1 MAEPD
6 HAQGLESLVVWKKAL
21 QFAVFLSGEI
31 IKKFP
36 VEEKYAL
43 SSQLRRACQ
52 SIPANIAE
60 GYGRFYYQE
69 GIRFA
74 YIARGSLEET
84 RSHVQFAHQMAYI
97 TSDEFSL
104 INNRIEEIRRLIN
117 GYIKYLKKTKQG
129 ISEPGVHYYSTTQMN
144 IPADDD
150 ISDE

>member
-6 HAQGLESLVVWKKAL
+6 NEKGLESLVVWKKSL
-21 QFAVFLSGEI
+21 QFAIFLSGEI
-31 IKKFP
+31 IQKFP
-36 VEEKYAL
+36 SEEKYAL

-60 GYGRFYYQE
+60 GYGRFYFQE

-84 RSHVQFAHQMAYI
+84 RSHVHYAHHMAYL
-97 TSDEFSL
+97 SDDEFSL
-104 INNRIEEIRRLIN
+104 INNKMEEIRRLIN

-129 ISEPGVHYYSTTQMN
+129 VGEPGVHYYSTNQVN
-144 IPADDD
+144 IPVDDN
-150 ISDE
+150 INDE

>member
-1 MAEPD
+1 MAEPEN
-6 HAQGLESLVVWKKAL
+6 AQGLESLVVWKKAL

-31 IKKFP
+31 IKEFP

-52 SIPANIAE
+52 SIPTNIAE

-84 RSHVQFAHQMAYI
+84 RSHVNYAHQMGYI
-97 TSDEFSL
+97 SNDEIGL
-104 INNRIEEIRRLIN
+104 INNRIEEVDVTFFL
-117 GYIKYLKKTKQG
+117 
-129 ISEPGVHYYSTTQMN
+129 
-144 IPADDD
+144 
-150 ISDE
+150 